1 MLSRHISI
9 CGNVGVGKS
18 TLALL
23 IAGQINCQL
32 FLEEPEDFPFVEN
45 ALARPRDWT
54 FINHLDFML
63 HKFAQQ
69 VTIYGTSSPSIQ
81 ESDAYVNHK
90 LWQPVLLNLGY
101 ISQQEYDLLDQ
112 VFTVCSKPV
121 EYSRPQLQIVLKAKP
136 ETVLRRI
143 HGRGRAYET
152 SAEEIDKVI
161 YQLDEQVNILISTI
175 QMPHLIVDCEDLDL
189 TYASQARDAL
199 VNKITSVM
207 ST

>member
-1 MLSRHISI
+1 MPSRHISI

-18 TLALL
+18 TLARL
-23 IAGQINCQL
+23 IAKQIECQL

-45 ALARPRDWT
+45 ALARPRDWS

-81 ESDAYVNHK
+81 ETDAYVNHT
-90 LWQPVLLNLGY
+90 LWHPVIFNLGY

-112 VFTVCSKPV
+112 IFTMCNKLV
-121 EYSRPQLQIVLKAKP
+121 EYSRPQLQIILKAKP

-143 HGRGRAYET
+143 YGRGREYET
-152 SAEEIDKVI
+152 SAGEFEKVI
-161 YQLDEQVNILISTI
+161 YQLDEQVNKLISTI
-175 QMPHLIVDCEDLDL
+175 QNPHLIVDVEDLDL
-189 TYASQARDAL
+189 TYASEARDEL
-199 VNKITSVM
+199 LDKIMSVM

>member
-18 TLALL
+18 TLARL
-23 IAGQINCQL
+23 IAGQIKCQL

-45 ALARPRDWT
+45 ALARPREWS
-54 FINHLDFML
+54 FINALDFML

-81 ESDAYVNHK
+81 EQDTYVNHI
-90 LWQPVLLNLGY
+90 LWHPVLFNLGY

-112 VFTVCSKPV
+112 VFTACNKLV
-121 EYSRPQLQIVLKAKP
+121 EYSRPQLHIVLKAKP

-143 HGRGRAYET
+143 HGRGREYET
-152 SAEEIDKVI
+152 SAEAIEKLI
-161 YQLDEQVNILISTI
+161 YQVDEQINILISTI

-189 TYASQARDAL
+189 THASQARDEL
-199 VNKITSVM
+199 LNKITSVM